1 MIKVGLLVITS
12 VPAKL
17 AGFVVILAA
26 IFGLAYLTGTQSA
39 ALLAPVEQHDND
51 LGGFSA
57 TAEGYTLSVVESETE
72 PGEDLFV
79 EFRIT
84 GPDGQPVGELDEVN
98 GAHMHLIA
106 FRGDLAGYQHI
117 TPEPGEG
124 TSWWAV
130 LNLSPGPW
138 HVIVEL
144 APRALGREIDLAV
157 DFTVTG
163 DYRPEPPPAAADEV
177 TVGGLTVRRGG
188 TLSTRADARSTF
200 TVTDDDE
207 PVTDLQPAH
216 GSLGHAVIIRPTDLG
231 YRHLHTVPTT
241 SFGPELTFDGGVPE
255 AGRYQVFVEFYRAEK
270 LHVAVF
276 GVEVSG

>member
-1 MIKVGLLVITS
+1 VITS
-12 VPAKL
+12 VPVKL
-17 AGFVVILAA
+17 AGFGVILAA
-26 IFGLAYLTGTQSA
+26 VFGLAYLTGTQSA

-57 TAEGYTLSVVESETE
+57 TADGYTLSVVEPEAG
-72 PGEDLFV
+72 PGEDQFV

-84 GPDGQPVGELDEVN
+84 GPNGQPVGELDEVD

-106 FRGDLAGYQHI
+106 FRRDLTGYQHI

-130 LNLSPGPW
+130 LNLTPGPW

-144 APRALGREIDLAV
+144 APRALGREIDLAI
-157 DFTVTG
+157 DFTVRG
-163 DYRPEPPPAAADEV
+163 NYRAEPPPEPADEV
-177 TVGGLTVRRGG
+177 IVDGLTVRRGG
-188 TLSTRADARSTF
+188 ALTTRADSRSTF
-200 TVTDDDE
+200 TVTVRGE

-231 YRHLHTVPTT
+231 YRHLHAVPTT
-241 SFGPELTFDGGVPE
+241 SFGPELAFEGGVPE
-255 AGRYQVFVEFYRAEK
+255 RGVYRVIVEFYRAEK
-270 LHVAVF
+270 LHVA
-276 GVEVSG
+276 GYAVEVNR

>member
-1 MIKVGLLVITS
+1 MITS

-26 IFGLAYLTGTQSA
+26 VFGLAYLTGTQSSV
-39 ALLAPVEQHDND
+39 LLAPVEQHDNE

-57 TAEGYTLSVVESETE
+57 TADGYTLSVVEPETD

-117 TPEPGEG
+117 TPEPGED

-130 LNLSPGPW
+130 LNLTPGPW
-138 HVIVEL
+138 HMIVEL
-144 APRALGREIDLAV
+144 APRALGREIDLAA
-157 DFTVTG
+157 DFTVRG
-163 DYRPEPPPAAADEV
+163 DYRAEPLPVPADEV
-177 TVGGLTVRRGG
+177 IVDDLAVRRGG
-188 TLSTRADARSTF
+188 ELTTRPDARSTF
-200 TVTDDDE
+200 TVTDNGE

-216 GSLGHAVIIRPTDLG
+216 GTLGHAVIIRPTDFG
-231 YRHLHTVPTT
+231 YRHLHAVPTT
-241 SFGPELTFDGGVPE
+241 SFGPELAFEGGVPE
-255 AGRYQVFVEFYRAEK
+255 RGVYRMFVELYRAEK
-270 LHVAVF
+270 LHVAAYT
-276 GVEVSG
+276 VEVTR

>member
-1 MIKVGLLVITS
+1 LVITS

-26 IFGLAYLTGTQSA
+26 VFGLAYLTGTQSA

-57 TAEGYTLSVVESETE
+57 TAEGYTLSVVEPETE
-72 PGEDLFV
+72 PGEDRFV
-79 EFRIT
+79 EFTIT
-84 GPDGQPVGELDEVN
+84 GPDGRPVGELNEVN

-106 FRGDLAGYQHI
+106 FRGDLTGYQHI
-117 TPEPGEG
+117 TPEAGEG

-157 DFTVTG
+157 DFTVRG
-163 DYRPEPPPAAADEV
+163 DYRPEPSPAPADEV
-177 TVGGLTVRRGG
+177 NLDGLTVRRGG
-188 TLSTRADARSTF
+188 TLTTRPESRSTF
-200 TVTDDDE
+200 TVTDGGE
-207 PVTDLQPAH
+207 PVTDLQPVH
-216 GSLGHAVIIRPTDLG
+216 GSLGHAVIIRPADLG

-241 SFGPELTFDGGVPE
+241 SSGPVLTFEGGVPE
-255 AGRYQVFVEFYRAEK
+255 PGVYRVFVEFYRAEK
-270 LHVAVF
+270 LHVPAYA
-276 GVEVSG
+276 VEVSR